1 MHESI
6 NFLLILSTAFAVTA
20 SPGTS
25 SLAIAGASMHG
36 GRRQGFAIATGIT
49 LGSWMWSAGAAF
61 GLGALMAANA
71 WIFEIMRYA
80 GATYLLYLAWRSA
93 RSAWLNRPVKVAAH
107 GWNGRVGPEI
117 LRGFL
122 IHLTNPKVILFF
134 ASLYAT
140 GVPADA
146 SPRDLASVVLL
157 VGGQSMAIFIFYVL
171 AFSSAPVV
179 QIYTR
184 LARLFDTAL
193 ALMFLVFAVS
203 LFFAKL
209 PGA

>member
-1 MHESI
+1 MNESI
-6 NFLLILSTAFAVTA
+6 NLFLILSTAFAVTA
-20 SPGTS
+20 SPGVS

-71 WIFEIMRYA
+71 WIFEFMRYA
-80 GATYLLYLAWRSA
+80 GAAYLLYLAWRSA
-93 RSAWLNRPVKVAAH
+93 RSAWLNRPIKVADN
-107 GWNGRVGPEI
+107 GWDGQVGAEI

-140 GVPADA
+140 GVPADT
-146 SPRDLASVVLL
+146 SPRDLAIIVLL
-157 VGGQSMAIFIFYVL
+157 VGGQSMAIFIAYVL
-171 AFSSAPVV
+171 AFSSVPVV
-179 QIYTR
+179 QAYIR
-184 LARLFDTAL
+184 LARPFDTVL
-193 ALMFLVFAVS
+193 ALMFTVFAVS
-203 LFFAKL
+203 LFFVKL
-209 PGA
+209 PAA

>member
-1 MHESI
+1 MNDSI
-6 NFLLILSTAFAVTA
+6 NLFLILSTAFAVTA
-20 SPGTS
+20 SPGVST
-25 SLAIAGASMHG
+25 LAIAGASIHG

-71 WIFEIMRYA
+71 WVFEFMRYA
-80 GATYLLYLAWRSA
+80 GAAYLLYLAWRSA
-93 RSAWLNRPVKVAAH
+93 RAAWLNRPVKVADH

-122 IHLTNPKVILFF
+122 IHLTNPKVVLFF

-146 SPRDLASVVLL
+146 SPRDLAALVLL
-157 VGGQSMAIFIFYVL
+157 VGGQSLAIFIAYVL
-171 AFSSAPVV
+171 AFSSASVVPV
-179 QIYTR
+179 YTR
-184 LARLFDTAL
+184 LARPFDTAL
-193 ALMFLVFAVS
+193 AVMFTVFAVS

-209 PGA
+209 SAT